1 MKKLYDVYFTLD
13 CAANA
18 IVEAKNKD
26 EAVEVVINMS
36 NEELLER
43 FADALD
49 MGLDIVGIV
58 EMEE

>member
-13 CAANA
+13 CAANVV
-18 IVEAKNKD
+18 VEAENKA
-26 EAVEVVINMS
+26 EAAEVVINMS

-49 MGLDIVGIV
+49 MGLQIVGFV